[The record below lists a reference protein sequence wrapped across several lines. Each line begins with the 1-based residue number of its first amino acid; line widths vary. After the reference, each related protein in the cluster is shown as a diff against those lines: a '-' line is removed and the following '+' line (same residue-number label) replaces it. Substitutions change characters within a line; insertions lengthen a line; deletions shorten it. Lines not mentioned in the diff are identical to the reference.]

1 MRQQLIMFI
10 SLTLALQAAGLSWK
24 GKSIRVMQVEL
35 EDWKTKT
42 NKITAELNELKAQYK
57 ELEKKVAL
65 SLL

>member
-1 MRQQLIMFI
+1 MLNESKYSMPWVRCAFGNVFI
-10 SLTLALQAAGLSWK
+10 DEM
-24 GKSIRVMQVEL
+24 VQVEL

>member
-1 MRQQLIMFI
+1 MVLNESKYSMPWVCCTF
-10 SLTLALQAAGLSWK
+10 GN
-24 GKSIRVMQVEL
+24 VFNDEMVQVEL

>member
-1 MRQQLIMFI
+1 MPWVRCAFGNVFNDEM
-10 SLTLALQAAGLSWK
+10 
-24 GKSIRVMQVEL
+24 VQVEL

>member
-1 MRQQLIMFI
+1 MLNESKYSMPWARCAFGNVFNDEM
-10 SLTLALQAAGLSWK
+10 
-24 GKSIRVMQVEL
+24 VQVEL

>member
-1 MRQQLIMFI
+1 MLNESKYSMPWVRCAFGNVFNDEM
-10 SLTLALQAAGLSWK
+10 
-24 GKSIRVMQVEL
+24 VQVEL

>member
-1 MRQQLIMFI
+1 MLNESKYAMPWVRCAFGNVFNDEM
-10 SLTLALQAAGLSWK
+10 
-24 GKSIRVMQVEL
+24 VQVEL